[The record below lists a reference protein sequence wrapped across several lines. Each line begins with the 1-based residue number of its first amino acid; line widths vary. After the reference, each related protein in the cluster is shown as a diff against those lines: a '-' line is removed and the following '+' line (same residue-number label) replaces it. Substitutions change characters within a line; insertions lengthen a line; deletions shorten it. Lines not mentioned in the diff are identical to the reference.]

1 MISALRTFRKRLT
14 LGLIA
19 SGNTIPAAYLEKYR
33 ELVYLKRLLD
43 ELKINYVLDVGANEG
58 QFAEDLRLIGYRG
71 KIISFEP
78 VKKTFEQLKR
88 NFEGDPLWVGF
99 QFALGNANQTMV
111 INVSPDTK
119 LSSILEFQKKHEE
132 MKTEEILVKRLD
144 DIFETLDLPASNA
157 NILLKIDTQG
167 FDMEVFRGSKKS
179 LAKISALMSEISL
192 IPIYE
197 GMVDYKTSLEV
208 YEAEGFKLCNLSTVI
223 RSPDQTI
230 VELNCLMKR

>member
-1 MISALRTFRKRLT
+1 MLAALRSLRKRLI

-19 SGNTIPAAYLEKYR
+19 SGKTIPTDYLEKYR
-33 ELVYLKRLLD
+33 ELVYLKKLLD

-58 QFAEDLRLIGYRG
+58 QFAQDLRLIGYRG
-71 KIISFEP
+71 KIVSFEP

-88 NFEGDPLWVGF
+88 NFESDPLWVGF

-119 LSSILEFQKKHEE
+119 LSSILEFQTKDEG

-144 DIFETLDLPASNA
+144 DIFEMLEFPESNA

-167 FDMEVFRGSKKS
+167 FDMEVFRGSAKS

-197 GMVDYKTSLEV
+197 GMVDYKKSLEV
-208 YEAEGFKLCNLSTVI
+208 YEAEGFTLCNLSTVA
-223 RSPDQTI
+223 RSPDQTV